1 MTRWDILGNLMLSY
15 ETRKA
20 VGTAWPLFLYVIFR
34 TNKANKLVTSYDDL
48 KRTLEESPNT
58 IKWWRDVLEKT
69 KILRVVRGR
78 MAMTLTLLPPYDS
91 LATCEQDDIT
101 QIKIKSDPSTR
112 SLIDKLSSYGN
123 MSLLPVVAELA
134 AKLDKM
140 EKKLSNS

>member
-1 MTRWDILGNLMLSY
+1 M
-15 ETRKA
+15 
-20 VGTAWPLFLYVIFR
+20 
-34 TNKANKLVTSYDDL
+34 TSYDDL

-58 IKWWRDVLEKT
+58 IKWWRDVLEKA
-69 KILRVVRGR
+69 KVLRVVRGR

-91 LATCEQDDIT
+91 LATCEQDDIV
-101 QIKIKSDPSTR
+101 QVKLKSDPFTR

-140 EKKLSNS
+140 ERKLGNS